1 MPKPPKDLA
10 LGHLDDGDDDNDEQ
24 PRRRPSGAPEFDMMR
39 RASKSFEN
47 LVALAN
53 DQERLNAMS
62 KVARKAVWRDVGE
75 PPVQLETFLE
85 CLEHASRGGLRE
97 SSFCLLGTQPPELL
111 GGYRIERNTYTV
123 QWPGQFFGWL
133 VRVPLLGAA
142 ILAGTIRSG
151 VNIFLLIFR
160 IIRAPRYVSLT
171 HVHRPCSNTEFLL
184 FCAPLIFA

>member
-123 QWPGQFFGWL
+123 QWPISRMAGACPPPRCCHSRRYDSFRGEHFPAHFPYYTCSK
-133 VRVPLLGAA
+133 VRITDA
-142 ILAGTIRSG
+142 
-151 VNIFLLIFR
+151 
-160 IIRAPRYVSLT
+160 
-171 HVHRPCSNTEFLL
+171 RPSTL
-184 FCAPLIFA
+184 FEH